1 MCLDAASSRAAMFT
15 FGERYVA
22 STLSREPTA
31 PSIAHPMCSPKP
43 MFTQKPGCAACTRQ
57 ALPLCRR
64 GIEQWSRRCLPI
76 AAPSGAVGTAFY
88 PRRHGIPRGIGYP
101 IRSHHRFGVSAG
113 SFLQLL
119 VVGVLLQLV
128 AVGHLPVAQVARAS
142 RARMGPV
149 ALQRGLAASP
159 RSRCGRSCGALRPQS
174 PPRLRTACRRAQTPR
189 LRPSC
194 SADSVQCCAR

>member
-1 MCLDAASSRAAMFT
+1 MEHD
-15 FGERYVA
+15 
-22 STLSREPTA
+22 
-31 PSIAHPMCSPKP
+31 SINQKKDESLWRTSPNP

-64 GIEQWSRRCLPI
+64 RIEQWSRRCLPI

-128 AVGHLPVAQVARAS
+128 AVGHLPVGHRLRARAVPAWV
-142 RARMGPV
+142 R
-149 ALQRGLAASP
+149 
-159 RSRCGRSCGALRPQS
+159 
-174 PPRLRTACRRAQTPR
+174 
-189 LRPSC
+189 
-194 SADSVQCCAR
+194 

>member
-1 MCLDAASSRAAMFT
+1 MFT

-76 AAPSGAVGTAFY
+76 AAPSGAVST
-88 PRRHGIPRGIGYP
+88 RRFIPGGMASHVALIGYP

-128 AVGHLPVAQVARAS
+128 AVGHLPVGHRALRARAVP
-142 RARMGPV
+142 AWVPKV